1 MKVPFRNGGKPVAN
15 RQEAQPIILGAGEAR
30 SAERLDFF
38 DRRFNEDRLQ
48 ALLFEHPEL
57 VPAAEFDLVFS
68 DLIPVARELPTAAGP
83 VDLLYVTPDGFIVLV
98 ETKLWRNPEARR
110 KVVAQIIDYTK
121 EMAGWSYDDL
131 ENAIRRSG
139 FAPEG
144 ATLLGLAQERGEVLD
159 ESRFTDNVS
168 RNLALGR
175 FLLLIVGDGIR
186 EGVEK
191 MADFLRQT
199 PSLRFTLGLVEL
211 AIYRL
216 DDEPDGALFVQPRII
231 ARTREVTRAVVKLDV
246 PDKLLKVEIT
256 LPPEPPPGATSG
268 SITEEE
274 FFKELAKNAD
284 EDVIQ
289 FARWV
294 LDNAASHGLTIHWGK
309 GGPLLR
315 YIHEDSGEF
324 FTLGQL
330 GRRNQLR
337 ELTRFWERI
346 QKLELDPGIWR
357 NYFDDIA
364 APVTGASRVAFPMK
378 GGQFETV
385 AFGKNPGPNSWVPLD
400 RLAPERER
408 WFKAIDRA
416 VEAVRSGMD
425 ARDGRE

>member
-1 MKVPFRNGGKPVAN
+1 MAN
-15 RQEAQPIILGAGEAR
+15 RQETRPIILKTGEAR

-38 DRRFNEDRLQ
+38 DRRFDEDRLQ

-57 VPAAEFDLVFS
+57 LPAAEFEPVFT
-68 DLIPVARELPTAAGP
+68 DLIPVTRELPTAAGP
-83 VDLLYVTPDGFIVLV
+83 VDLVYVTPDGFIVLV

-121 EMAGWSYDDL
+121 EMAGWSYEDL
-131 ENAIRRSG
+131 EDAIRRSG
-139 FAPEG
+139 FASEG
-144 ATLLGLAQERGEVLD
+144 ATLLGLAQDRGEVLD
-159 ESRFTDNVS
+159 ESQFTDNIS

-191 MADFLRQT
+191 MADFLRRT
-199 PSLRFTLGLVEL
+199 PSLEFTLGLVEL

-216 DDEPDGALFVQPRII
+216 DDKPGGALFVQPRIV

-256 LPPEPPPGATSG
+256 LPPEPPPDGTG
-268 SITEEE
+268 GTITEDE
-274 FFKELAKNAD
+274 FFKELTKNAGD
-284 EDVIQ
+284 EVIQ

-294 LDNAASHGLTIHWGK
+294 LDNAASHGLTAHWGR
-309 GGPLLR
+309 GGLLLR
-315 YIHEDSGEF
+315 YVHEDSGEF

-337 ELTRFWERI
+337 EVDRFWERI
-346 QKLELDPGIWR
+346 RKLGLDDDIWR
-357 NYFDDIA
+357 DYFDEIVALVPGAERA
-364 APVTGASRVAFPMK
+364 AFAAK
-378 GGQFETV
+378 GSGQEYEV
-385 AFGKNPGPNSWVPLD
+385 VVYGKNPGPNSWVPLD
-400 RLAPERER
+400 RLAPQREG

-416 VEAVRSGMD
+416 VEAVRSAMD
-425 ARDGRE
+425 EKYSGE